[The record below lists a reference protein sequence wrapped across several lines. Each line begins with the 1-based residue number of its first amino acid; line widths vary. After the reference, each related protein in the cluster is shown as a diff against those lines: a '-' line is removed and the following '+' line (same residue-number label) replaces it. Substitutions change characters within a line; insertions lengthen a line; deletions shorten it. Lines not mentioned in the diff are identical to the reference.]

1 MTDEALEE
9 AANSPNQPSVLIV
22 EDDEDLVLL
31 YQLNVKR
38 WNLPVTYRFA
48 SDGYAALSDMS
59 EDPPSFV
66 IADLSMP
73 NIDGF
78 KMLDS
83 LSRVGV
89 SIPIVVVTGL
99 ANYEVKKLGPL
110 ADELIILKKPVDFDF
125 LRKLVMMALGVR
137 PIKDDV

>member
-1 MTDEALEE
+1 METT
-9 AANSPNQPSVLIV
+9 ANTPDQPSVLIV

-48 SDGYAALSDMS
+48 RDGRAALTDMS
-59 EDPPSFV
+59 QDPPSFV

-73 NIDGF
+73 DVDGF
-78 KMLDS
+78 NMLES
-83 LSRVGV
+83 LNRVGV

-99 ANYEVKKLGPL
+99 ANYEIKKLGPL

-125 LRKLVMMALGVR
+125 LRKLVMMTLGVR
-137 PIKDDV
+137 PLKANA